1 MSTEK
6 SFKKVGPIDYEV
18 QLGGRTKTIK
28 VPFNTTQA
36 IFNSFISSGGIV
48 DPITGEVQQDVLSLI
63 TSFKSVGDILLTE
76 RDDEGKITKEGNCST
91 LSAED
96 VIVLFQ
102 LASEI
107 IQDFIQRLTQ
117 MNPSNQSQ
125 PQDEKEKSPKKKVA

>member
-1 MSTEK
+1 MVEK
-6 SFKKVGPIDYEV
+6 PFKKVGPIEYEV
-18 QLGGRTKTIK
+18 VLSGRTKTLK

-36 IFNSFISSGGIV
+36 IFSSFISSGGVI
-48 DPITGEVQQDVLSLI
+48 DPVSGEVQQDILSLI
-63 TSFKSVGDILLTE
+63 TSFKAVGDILLTE
-76 RDDEGKITKEGNCST
+76 HDEEGKVTVEGNCST

-125 PQDEKEKSPKKKVA
+125 PPSEEVKKAKSQKA

>member
-1 MSTEK
+1 MVEK
-6 SFKKVGPIDYEV
+6 PFKKVGPIEYEV
-18 QLGGRTKTIK
+18 QLGGRTKTLK

-36 IFNSFISSGGIV
+36 IFSSFISSGGVI
-48 DPITGEVQQDVLSLI
+48 DPVSGEVQQDILSLI
-63 TSFKSVGDILLTE
+63 TSFKAVGDILLTE
-76 RDDEGKITKEGNCST
+76 HDEEGKVTVEGNCST

-125 PQDEKEKSPKKKVA
+125 PPSEEVKKAKSQKA

>member
-1 MSTEK
+1 MVEK
-6 SFKKVGPIDYEV
+6 PFKKVGPIEYEV
-18 QLGGRTKTIK
+18 QLNGRTKTLK

-36 IFNSFISSGGIV
+36 IFSSFISSGGVINPV
-48 DPITGEVQQDVLSLI
+48 TGEVQQDILQLI

-76 RDDEGKITKEGNCST
+76 HDEDGKVLKEGNCSS

-117 MNPSNQSQ
+117 MNQLPSQSNL
-125 PQDEKEKSPKKKVA
+125 PVENAKEKTTTD